1 MYAGRFAPSPTGP
14 LHFGSLVTA
23 LASFLRARQQ
33 SGRWLVRIEDIDPPR
48 QPGDAIERIVG
59 SLIAHGLDWDG
70 ELTFQSK
77 RSSHYD
83 QAIEQLRQSG
93 LIYPCDCSRRQIK
106 DAGAKIGDAGLG
118 LIYPGTCRHS
128 PPLHGD
134 SLALRIRVNDE
145 VIRFDDLLQGPQ
157 EQNLSKASGD
167 FLLRRRDGLYSYAL
181 AGTVDDILQGITEI
195 IRGADLLS
203 ETPRHIYL
211 TRKLGVEVPK
221 YGHVA
226 VALNPAGQK
235 LSKQNYARALDD
247 NQAGENLVAALRFLR
262 LPVQNDMPQ
271 LPISEIIDWAISNF
285 SLDTIKGVESQR
297 VNF

>member
-33 SGRWLVRIEDIDPPR
+33 KGRWLVRIEDIDPPR
-48 QPGDAIERIVG
+48 QPGGAIESILG

-70 ELTFQSK
+70 ELAFQSK

-83 QAIEQLRQSG
+83 QAIEQLRLCG
-93 LIYPCDCSRRQIK
+93 LVYPCDCSRKQIK
-106 DAGAKIGDAGLG
+106 EAGSKPGDAGLG
-118 LIYPGTCRHS
+118 AIYPGTCRHS
-128 PPLHGD
+128 PPLHSD
-134 SLALRIRVNDE
+134 SLALRMRVNNE

-167 FLLRRRDGLYSYAL
+167 FLIRRRDGLYSYAL

-211 TRKLGVEVPK
+211 TRKLGCKVPE

-226 VALNPAGQK
+226 VALNLAGQK
-235 LSKQNYARALDD
+235 LSKQQGARALDD
-247 NQAGENLVAALRFLR
+247 GRAGENLAAALRFLR
-262 LPVQNDMPQ
+262 LPVEHEVSR
-271 LPISEIIDWAISNF
+271 LPIKEIIDWAISNF
-285 SLDTIKGVESQR
+285 SLDAIKGIESQR

>member
-33 SGRWLVRIEDIDPPR
+33 KGRWLVRIEDIDPPR
-48 QPGDAIERIVG
+48 QPGGAIESILG

-70 ELTFQSK
+70 ELAFQSK

-83 QAIEQLRQSG
+83 QAIEQLRLCG
-93 LIYPCDCSRRQIK
+93 LIYPCDCSRKQIK
-106 DAGAKIGDAGLG
+106 EAGSKPGDAGLG
-118 LIYPGTCRHS
+118 AIYPGTCRHS
-128 PPLHGD
+128 PPLHSD
-134 SLALRIRVNDE
+134 SLALRMRVNNE

-167 FLLRRRDGLYSYAL
+167 FLIRRRDGLYSYAL

-211 TRKLGVEVPK
+211 TRKLGCKVPE

-235 LSKQNYARALDD
+235 LSKQQGARALDD
-247 NQAGENLVAALRFLR
+247 GRAGENLAAALRFLR
-262 LPVQNDMPQ
+262 LPVEHEVSR
-271 LPISEIIDWAISNF
+271 LPIKEIIDWAISNF
-285 SLDTIKGVESQR
+285 SLDAIKGIESQR